1 MAMEPNVSS
10 KRLLNDMRSTALELQ
25 KLLLASLTNA
35 SSVFYLD
42 SFIDYIPSPALTNSN
57 SITSLTGEIGL
68 LNMGAKESSRSTQ
81 YQAIDLWT
89 YESLVQYSILQS
101 ACSVAEVVTCD
112 AAAVAS
118 SCRGLVIALKKLLN
132 LLSIEDLTKLSGEYF
147 RANEENTMLRAQ
159 NGSVGRIVADEMFAQ
174 PFRTGGKPKCSD
186 LNRTDVFEIVEK
198 ICEQAEDERQILE
211 TELRNARYD
220 LDRARESHEVSEK
233 TISYIKTQLESE
245 KRRYSYLEDSSS
257 DIIAV
262 IRDIATELDCFE
274 PASGGLRIAQSLKRQ
289 VMGLL
294 SAFPWLR
301 SWKGMEQLPVESCG
315 EVNPYHI
322 VQLKE
327 MELKEKAGALE
338 AARSFINDL
347 GVELKDVKADRA
359 RLRGELERK
368 NLLIQKLR
376 EEGAEKSIQIDRYR
390 ATFDALFEP
399 NTAAK
404 FAKQVAEQYKRYK
417 SKSPIQ
423 RTTKSTCSIDAVPTE
438 SSQHISSCGERH
450 VPHHPSCQQSSIEVA
465 SCAAFTPFPKP
476 LLPTEG
482 PCRDKENFPDDM
494 ASRTLH
500 LTQSNLEQRVYFN
513 FGTEQALKKP
523 LNASPMTTDSKRI
536 RLAKESPKALPLR
549 IVSNGWTGQT
559 LLQAKYSHLNHR
571 SQRCTES
578 VPTSKPSSPHPS
590 LSSAEKPDP
599 GCPIS

>member
-1 MAMEPNVSS
+1 MEPNVSS

-294 SAFPWLR
+294 S
-301 SWKGMEQLPVESCG
+301 
-315 EVNPYHI
+315 
-322 VQLKE
+322 E